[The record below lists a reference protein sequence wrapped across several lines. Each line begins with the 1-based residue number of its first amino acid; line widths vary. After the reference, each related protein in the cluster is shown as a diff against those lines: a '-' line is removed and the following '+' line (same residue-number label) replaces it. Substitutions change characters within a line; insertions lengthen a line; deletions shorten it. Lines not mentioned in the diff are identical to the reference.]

1 MTYILTFTASF
12 LGCMAAY
19 GVKYLIER
27 YRMKQVKKRIDA
39 CTEEMHKTW
48 DEFMAVMNWPASP
61 KDNVVN
67 FNLYKAMKDED

>member
-39 CTEEMHKTW
+39 CNQAW
-48 DEFMAVMNWPASP
+48 GEFLAAIARHDSP

-67 FNLYKAMKDED
+67 FNLYKAMKKED